1 MLEGIIKMLVKL
13 GFDFHCKEFF
23 ILIHIL
29 KNNSNTLIN
38 KNEIDFS
45 LSSPI
50 LTFQTQPKNN
60 N

>member
-1 MLEGIIKMLVKL
+1 MLVKL